1 MDTGSDFDYK
11 GGIEMEDDKD
21 SFRYVTHPQASV

>member
-1 MDTGSDFDYK
+1 MDGGSDFDYK

-21 SFRYVTHPQASV
+21 SFRYVAPKTSV